1 MNAGEEK
8 TALTV
13 DNRRQIG
20 DSNCCNL
27 EGKMVQEEMG
37 S

>member
-20 DSNCCNL
+20 GSNCCNL
-27 EGKMVQEEMG
+27 EGKMVEEEMG

>member
-8 TALTV
+8 TAVTV

-20 DSNCCNL
+20 GSNCCNL